1 MAVSGQWCTLQV
13 GLHVNAIDLVLLTAW
28 PQVSREAWY
37 KEKSPVICTFVTHGV
52 YYILKVLGDGKN
64 RI

>member
-1 MAVSGQWCTLQV
+1 M
-13 GLHVNAIDLVLLTAW
+13 NAIDLVLLTAW

-52 YYILKVLGDGKN
+52 YYILKVLGDSKN